1 MTIPKEDFAILPLT
15 NLMIASCCCYS
26 FSGVWL
32 FAIPLTVECSSSGS
46 SFHGNSQAR
55 ILERAAIPFFRVSFP
70 IQGLK
75 VHLPHCR
82 WILPW
87 ATREARWLHDPTF
100 SSVQFSSVTQLCPTL
115 CDPMNCSKQDF
126 PVHHQLPEFTQ
137 THVHWVGDV
146 IQPSHTLL
154 SSSPPAFNLTQHQ
167 GLFKISQFFASG
179 GQSIAVSASASVL
192 LMNIQDWFSLGW
204 TGWISLQSK
213 GLSRVSPNTTVQKHQ
228 FFGTQLSL

>member
-1 MTIPKEDFAILPLT
+1 
-15 NLMIASCCCYS
+15 MIASCCCYS

-55 ILERAAIPFFRVSFP
+55 ILERAAIPFFRVFSQFRDWKYISRTAGGYFP
-70 IQGLK
+70 E
-75 VHLPHCR
+75 LPGKLDGFM
-82 WILPW
+82 IL
-87 ATREARWLHDPTF
+87 H
-100 SSVQFSSVTQLCPTL
+100 SGQFSSVTQFCPTL

-137 THVHWVGDV
+137 THVHWVGNV